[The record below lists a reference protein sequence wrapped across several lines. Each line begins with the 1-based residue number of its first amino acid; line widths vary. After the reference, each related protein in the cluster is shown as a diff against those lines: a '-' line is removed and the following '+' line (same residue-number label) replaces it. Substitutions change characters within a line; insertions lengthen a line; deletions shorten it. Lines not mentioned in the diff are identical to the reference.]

1 MFACTKFICI
11 LRPGKIC
18 SAMSSTVFISR
29 SPAREHITALTLPSS
44 LPAQILAFLQM
55 VTLTNMRREH
65 RPESLHN
72 QDALGDQDRGTL
84 SFIHTPDLDFKSLYR
99 NNARSSL
106 SVGQEVFLQRGA
118 ELLQQQLYRC
128 YNLHVIAHKDQQH
141 PKHNSQFRYGETN
154 SE

>member
-1 MFACTKFICI
+1 M
-11 LRPGKIC
+11 G
-18 SAMSSTVFISR
+18 STVFISH
-29 SPAREHITALTLPSS
+29 SPAQEHITAPTLPSS

-84 SFIHTPDLDFKSLYR
+84 SFIYTPDLDFISLYR

-106 SVGQEVFLQRGA
+106 SMGQEVFLQRGA
-118 ELLQQQLYRC
+118 ELLQQQLYSC
-128 YNLHVIAHKDQQH
+128 YNLHVIAHKD
-141 PKHNSQFRYGETN
+141 NSIQSITPSSGMARPTLN
-154 SE
+154 SLARDIGRDCRGKSLQE